1 MGDSPEGGVEVL
13 KPRSRMLFPT
23 RPGSTLLWTGSRTA
37 WIFGFSIPLSAS
49 EQGLQ
54 PFASLP
60 QGPSN
65 CAPIPQTHPLPS
77 LAFLSLPCPSTPT
90 TTTRPL
96 PAQPST
102 LSTLSPPPLSLSLS
116 QWRTTPPRNNTTG
129 QPRCCCSC
137 IPHRSVPAENKNTTH
152 LDLPPGT
159 AQRNCRQAA
168 HSPPITRPRA
178 LHRRAGEPDGQSLSS
193 SATQQPV
200 MRRALPV
207 GILQTTS
214 AAAARSRD
222 SWQPS
227 ST

>member
-1 MGDSPEGGVEVL
+1 MGQWGFARGRGRGAEAQ
-13 KPRSRMLFPT
+13 KPHAVPNAARIDFASGRAAEQ
-23 RPGSTLLWTGSRTA
+23 PGFLG
-37 WIFGFSIPLSAS
+37 SAS
-49 EQGLQ
+49 LSLQ
-54 PFASLP
+54 AAGTAAIRQSPPGPQQLCTHSTDTSPPFPCLP
-60 QGPSN
+60 FP
-65 CAPIPQTHPLPS
+65 A
-77 LAFLSLPCPSTPT
+77 LPCPSTLT

-96 PAQPST
+96 PVQPST
-102 LSTLSPPPLSLSLS
+102 LSTLSLSLS